1 MRRAALFLTA
11 AALVVGAANLS
22 AQTVNFSGTW
32 TPVVDPN
39 AAGGGGGGGG
49 GGRGGAAGPMT
60 ITMDAKTMTITRTT
74 QAGENKTVYNLD
86 GSDSKN
92 TMMGRGGAATEVIS
106 KAKVDGGKVI
116 VSTTQDRN
124 GTSVTTTVTYWLDGG
139 KLVSSTLSSAPG
151 RDGSAPVARMTTYTK
166 G

>member
-39 AAGGGGGGGG
+39 APAGRGGGGN
-49 GGRGGAAGPMT
+49 GPMT

-74 QAGENKTVYNLD
+74 QAGETKAVYNLD

-92 TMMGRGGAATEVIS
+92 MMAGRNGAAGTEVIS
-106 KAKVDGGKVI
+106 KAKLDGGKVI

-139 KLVSSTLSSAPG
+139 KLMSSSLSNQPS
-151 RDGSAPVARMTTYTK
+151 RDGGAPVAQVRTYTK
-166 G
+166 S